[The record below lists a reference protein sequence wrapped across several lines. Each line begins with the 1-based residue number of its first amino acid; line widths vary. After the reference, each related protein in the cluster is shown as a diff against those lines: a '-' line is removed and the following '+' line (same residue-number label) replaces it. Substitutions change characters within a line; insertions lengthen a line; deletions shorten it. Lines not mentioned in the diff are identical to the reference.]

1 MVKKLNFN
9 IKFVTI
15 LVSRINA
22 DAHNSAT
29 QGL

>member
-1 MVKKLNFN
+1 MVQKQKPN
-9 IKFVTI
+9 IEFVTN